1 MESEMLI
8 IILLLL
14 LFILL
19 FKLFGYYHSLD
30 LFLTTL

>member
-8 IILLLL
+8 LLL

-30 LFLTTL
+30 LFLTT

>member
-8 IILLLL
+8 IILL

-30 LFLTTL
+30 LLLTTL